1 VARACLCRLGLLM
14 AARIMRVDK
23 RSGGDMGGGGAFLR
37 GDKGLRCGFVW
48 YAVMTQFFFFFSSV
62 VYVLCT
68 SFGRYVFFST
78 ASCAAFFFF
87 FSRLLF
93 LTCMVRLAS
102 NSLFIFSFS
111 PPPPLLI
118 PCSLIILSPIR
129 VLIPVIFFT
138 YPYPLFYLNVIFSQL
153 PFVYCFYKALP
164 FGQVLDNRHS
174 GRTRQR
180 SNSTDLSQSRLTG
193 LS

>member
-1 VARACLCRLGLLM
+1 MWVCLVCCHDTVL
-14 AARIMRVDK
+14 
-23 RSGGDMGGGGAFLR
+23 
-37 GDKGLRCGFVW
+37 
-48 YAVMTQFFFFFSSV
+48 FFFFLRC
-62 VYVLCT
+62 LC
-68 SFGRYVFFST
+68 SLHLVWSLCLFFYSQLR
-78 ASCAAFFFF
+78 CLFFF